1 MPVLDITTR
10 QCLIDHYEDANFAW
24 HHRLLFI
31 KGPNL
36 SWIWLTPDGEIQ
48 HGNLADHRVIALRRG
63 GAYPP
68 HCIAE
73 GVYGF
78 DPLGPGELEGYM
90 ADARA
95 LATIL
100 GFPGGEDDVAAP
112 RTARWFVNDPVSNE
126 YGFELPP
133 DAVANPGVF
142 VRRGDVALVEV
153 NGQWCTACALMP
165 PDTWAAYIIRAA
177 DGRARD
183 VRLLG
188 DFRDQAGVR
197 HLPFKDALLRSKE
210 AVLPGFPLKG
220 PRAAPELLL
229 AIRDAGQSS
238 YDDHCTTWLRK
249 SGISEKAAAAREHRT
264 ISISLRLM
272 QTYDQI
278 DAANSAAGEL
288 LSRRL
293 LQIEAAT
300 RRNPRQ
306 PDFEGLDGIL
316 DVALDE
322 GGSAILPRFT
332 DWVGKQQQAEA
343 SVLKAGRQWREEQT
357 SIKKTAGKGGGKEKE
372 EK

>member
-1 MPVLDITTR
+1 MRP
-10 QCLIDHYEDANFAW
+10 
-24 HHRLLFI
+24 
-31 KGPNL
+31 
-36 SWIWLTPDGEIQ
+36 
-48 HGNLADHRVIALRRG
+48 
-63 GAYPP
+63 
-68 HCIAE
+68 
-73 GVYGF
+73 
-78 DPLGPGELEGYM
+78 
-90 ADARA
+90 
-95 LATIL
+95 
-100 GFPGGEDDVAAP
+100 
-112 RTARWFVNDPVSNE
+112 
-126 YGFELPP
+126 
-133 DAVANPGVF
+133 
-142 VRRGDVALVEV
+142 GDVAVVEV
-153 NGQWCTACALMP
+153 NGHWSTACALTP

-210 AVLPGFPLKG
+210 ASLPGFPLKG

-332 DWVGKQQQAEA
+332 EWVGKQQQAEA
-343 SVLKAGRQWREEQT
+343 SVLKAGRQWHEEQA
-357 SIKKTAGKGGGKEKE
+357 SIKKTAGKGAGKAEKE